1 MKFLKKTVAVLLCA
15 MLALCLF
22 ACGETNTPEETGEQ
36 VPDTITVKVTVKTAT
51 ETLLDGK
58 TITLRDRTTWPTVV
72 DALSQACG
80 AYDVKYTI
88 SSDALSVESIND
100 LGQTD
105 DGMFW
110 AWTLNGKEVS
120 GRAGSTRVNENDVI
134 VFSYENV
141 NASK

>member
-1 MKFLKKTVAVLLCA
+1 MHFWKNLNVTNSKSHKFQ
-15 MLALCLF
+15 F
-22 ACGETNTPEETGEQ
+22 TGI
-36 VPDTITVKVTVKTAT
+36 PD
-51 ETLLDGK
+51 
-58 TITLRDRTTWPTVV
+58 RDRTTWPTVV

>member
-22 ACGETNTPEETGEQ
+22 ACGENNTPAETGEQ
-36 VPDTITVKVTVKTAT
+36 VPETITVKVTVKTAT
-51 ETLLDGK
+51 DTILDNK
-58 TITLRDRTTWPTVV
+58 TITLRDRTTWPTVL
-72 DALSQACG
+72 DALAQACD
-80 AYDVKYTI
+80 AYEVKYEI
-88 SSDALSVESIND
+88 NNAEHWAESINE
-100 LGQTD
+100 LGRTD
-105 DGMFW
+105 DGMYW

-120 GRAGSTRVNENDVI
+120 GRAGSTKVNENDVI